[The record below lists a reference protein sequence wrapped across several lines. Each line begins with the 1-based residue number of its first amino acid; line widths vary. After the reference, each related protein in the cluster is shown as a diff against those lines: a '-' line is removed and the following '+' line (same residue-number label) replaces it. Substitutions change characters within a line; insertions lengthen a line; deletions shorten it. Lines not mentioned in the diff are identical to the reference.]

1 MTQTDSRI
9 LLVDDDTVF
18 TSVMARG
25 FQRRGFVTR
34 ACDSAEAAIADCAT
48 FQPSHILLD
57 LNMPGTSG
65 LVALPQLLQQAPDA
79 KLVVLTGYSSIATA
93 VEATKSGAANYLCKP
108 ATIDEVLQAFDSGE
122 AAHTTEIPVDPI
134 SVDRLEWEHIQ
145 RVLQD
150 NEGNIS
156 ATARALGM
164 HRRTLQRK
172 LQKRPVRK

>member
-1 MTQTDSRI
+1 MSESPRI
-9 LLVDDDTVF
+9 LLVDDDEAF
-18 TSVMARG
+18 TGVMSRG
-25 FQRRGFVTR
+25 FVRRGFTVKTCHS
-34 ACDSAEAAIADCAT
+34 ADSALAQCAA
-48 FQPSHILLD
+48 FQPSHIVLD

-65 LVALPQLLQQAPDA
+65 LLVLPKLLEQMPCA
-79 KLVVLTGYSSIATA
+79 KLIVLTGYSSIATA
-93 VEATKSGAANYLCKP
+93 VAATQAGALNYLCKP
-108 ATIDEVLQAFDSGE
+108 ATIDEVLQAFDSVYVE
-122 AAHTTEIPVDPI
+122 DVEVPNEPI

-150 NEGNIS
+150 NDNNVS

>member
-1 MTQTDSRI
+1 MSESQRI
-9 LLVDDDTVF
+9 LLVDDDEAF
-18 TSVMARG
+18 TSVMTRG
-25 FQRRGFVTR
+25 FERRGFTVSS
-34 ACDSAEAAIADCAT
+34 ANSAEEALAVCSDFA
-48 FQPSHILLD
+48 PSHIVLD

-65 LVALPQLLQQAPDA
+65 LLVLPQLLALVPQA
-79 KLVVLTGYSSIATA
+79 KLIVLTGYSSIATA
-93 VEATKSGAANYLCKP
+93 VAATQAGALNYLCKP
-108 ATIDEVLQAFDSGE
+108 ASIDEVLQAFDSVYVE
-122 AAHTTEIPVDPI
+122 DVEVPNDPI

-150 NEGNIS
+150 NDNNVS

>member
-1 MTQTDSRI
+1 MNESQRI
-9 LLVDDDTVF
+9 LLVDDDEAF
-18 TSVMARG
+18 TGVMARG
-25 FQRRGFVTR
+25 FGRRGFSVQT
-34 ACDSAEAAIADCAT
+34 AGSAEEALACTTEFAPT
-48 FQPSHILLD
+48 HIVLD

-65 LVALPQLLQQAPDA
+65 LLVLPRLLELAPEA
-79 KLVVLTGYSSIATA
+79 KLIVLTGYSSIATA
-93 VEATKSGAANYLCKP
+93 VAATQAGALNYLCKP
-108 ATIDEVLQAFDSGE
+108 ASIDEILQAFDSVYVGDVE
-122 AAHTTEIPVDPI
+122 VPSEPI

-150 NEGNIS
+150 NDNNVS

>member
-1 MTQTDSRI
+1 MSESQRI
-9 LLVDDDTVF
+9 LLVDDDEAF

-25 FQRRGFVTR
+25 FERRGFTV
-34 ACDSAEAAIADCAT
+34 CSSNSADEALSSCGEFA
-48 FQPSHILLD
+48 PSHVLLD

-65 LVALPQLLQQAPDA
+65 LLVLPKLLALAPEE
-79 KLVVLTGYSSIATA
+79 KLIVLTGYSSIATA
-93 VEATKSGAANYLCKP
+93 VAATQAGALNYICKP
-108 ATIDEVLQAFDSGE
+108 ASIDEVLQAFDSVYVE
-122 AAHTTEIPVDPI
+122 DVEIPSDPI

-150 NEGNIS
+150 NDNNVS